1 MSANL
6 GKTILGKKIIRT
18 HLSKVT
24 DWNVNR
30 EFIRGHILLEKGV
43 FIQVSKGKYFIVIDG
58 QRKGAILKTS
68 PAFRKMKIV
77 IAKAFKSYR
86 KGSKGGQMHHVG
98 YWKSRVIDGMHNCNL
113 FRNSEIK
120 FTENK
125 SNFLKLAS

>member
-1 MSANL
+1 MEAKVQ
-6 GKTILGKKIIRT
+6 KTILGKKIIGT

-30 EFIRGHILLEKGV
+30 EFIRGHVLLEKGV

-86 KGSKGGQMHHVG
+86 KGSKGGQMHHVS

-113 FRNSEIK
+113 FRNSEIR
-120 FTENK
+120 FTENR

>member
-1 MSANL
+1 MANL

-18 HLSKVT
+18 HLSKVN

-58 QRKGAILKTS
+58 QKKGAILNTS

-86 KGSKGGQMHHVG
+86 KGSKGGQMHHVS
-98 YWKSRVIDGMHNCNL
+98 YWRSRAIDGMHNVNL
-113 FRNSEIK
+113 FRTSSVKFSE
-120 FTENK
+120 NR

>member
-1 MSANL
+1 MKANL

-43 FIQVSKGKYFIVIDG
+43 FIQVSKGKYFILIDG
-58 QRKGAILKTS
+58 HKKGAILKTS

-77 IAKAFKSYR
+77 IAKAFKTYR
-86 KGSKGGQMHHVG
+86 KGSKGGQMHHVT
-98 YWKSRVIDGMHNCNL
+98 YWRSRAVDGMHNCNL
-113 FRNSEIK
+113 FKISGISFSE
-120 FTENK
+120 NR
-125 SNFLKLAS
+125 SNFLRLAS